1 MSSSETKRLYRSRTD
16 RQLTGVCGGLGAY
29 LGIDSTLIRIAFVI
43 LALFGGPGLLLYIIL
58 ALVVPDEP
66 TIA

>member
-1 MSSSETKRLYRSRTD
+1 MSEVKRLYRSRTD
-16 RQLTGVCGGLGAY
+16 RQLAGVCGGLGAY
-29 LGIDSTLIRIAFVI
+29 LGIDSTLIRIAFV
-43 LALFGGPGLLLYIIL
+43 AVTLFGGPGLLLYLIL